1 MQSRFDIDGS
11 FVELGY
17 FFSLVRVNL
26 VKKKSIEY
34 RVKWR
39 DASWYTLERG
49 QTWIN
54 ENVRNN

>member
-34 RVKWR
+34 RVK
-39 DASWYTLERG
+39 
-49 QTWIN
+49 
-54 ENVRNN
+54 

>member
-17 FFSLVRVNL
+17 FFPLVRVNL